1 MNVQDTS
8 LFGGKIYPDWQ
19 EEDFCLPGYKN
30 AKIILQNNENNSI
43 YKWGFMAS
51 PSSINMQFANDIQKS
66 KTMAGWIMTHEGP
79 SLAVLALSGVF
90 LDTLKSPERL
100 RFWWYLYNPYIQDQ
114 QDRYMEFANNWKQ
127 TIRVE
132 GLFFDGVIE
141 SMTQS
146 KNAQSPFLY
155 QYNISFSFYNVRSAY
170 STIASNSMSVE
181 EMKKYM
187 GVYDSKTTATPID
200 SSKKIEISNGVL
212 SILNR

>member
-1 MNVQDTS
+1 MNVRDTS

-79 SLAVLALSGVF
+79 SLGVLALSGVF

-114 QDRYMEFANNWKQ
+114 
-127 TIRVE
+127 
-132 GLFFDGVIE
+132 
-141 SMTQS
+141 
-146 KNAQSPFLY
+146 PFLY